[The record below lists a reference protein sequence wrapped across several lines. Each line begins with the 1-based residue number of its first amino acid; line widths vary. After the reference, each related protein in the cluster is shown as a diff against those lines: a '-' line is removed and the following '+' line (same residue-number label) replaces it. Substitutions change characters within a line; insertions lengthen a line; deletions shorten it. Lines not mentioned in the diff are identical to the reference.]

1 MPEIMPVPNSPM
13 LEVETQQGKMGILSD
28 LHLGTS
34 TAWRKQG
41 IIVSKHDENTPLI
54 ELITQHHLKRLLLLG
69 DLKASNYSYN
79 KWEERALVNF
89 VNSIKIPVE
98 IIKGNHDAGIENISH
113 PLIRI
118 HPELIHLERTKLG
131 LTIGFGHGH
140 SIPKQLIQSVD
151 VLVLGH
157 LHPCVLIK
165 DEIGASWIIKAWLFG
180 KIELDQREIKVIILP
195 AANPLIRGLPVN
207 SSKEELEEIK
217 IIIGKERFPIDSFT
231 VMTPELTTL
240 GTIED
245 LLLHQ
250 SQ

>member
-1 MPEIMPVPNSPM
+1 MPIPNSPM
-13 LEVETQQGKMGILSD
+13 LEVKTLRGRMGILSD

-34 TAWRKQG
+34 ITWRKQG
-41 IIVSKHDENTPLI
+41 IMISKHDENIPLI
-54 ELITQHHLKRLLLLG
+54 KLITQHRLKRLLLLG
-69 DLKASNYSYN
+69 DIKASNYSYN
-79 KWEERALVNF
+79 KWEEKALVNF

-113 PLIRI
+113 PLISI
-118 HPELIHLERTKLG
+118 HPELIHLEKTKLG

-140 SIPKQLIQSVD
+140 SVPQQLVKNVD

-165 DEIGASWIIKAWLFG
+165 DEIGASWIMKAWLFG
-180 KIELDQREIKVIILP
+180 KIEVDHREIKVIIMP

-207 SSKEELEEIK
+207 NSREELDEIR
-217 IIIGKERFPIDSFT
+217 IVIGKNRYSIDSFT

-240 GTIED
+240 GTVSD
-245 LLLHQ
+245 LLPH
-250 SQ
+250 